1 MGTGSFAYKLLL
13 YLHILSAIIGFGGV
27 LLNGLYAS
35 RARKRPPA
43 EALAVMEVNTFVSL
57 RVAEIFIYL
66 TGIFGLG
73 LIGVSDDVWEYTD
86 GWILWAIILYVV
98 SLVVSLA
105 LLQPKVRQLVA
116 LQREMVHTMADGGVP
131 AGPPPQAALLEKL
144 GPQIGALSGVLH
156 LSFAVILVLMVWKPG
171 A

>member
-1 MGTGSFAYKLLL
+1 MGIDSFAYELVL

-57 RVAEIFIYL
+57 KVAEVFIYL

-73 LIGVSDDVWEYTD
+73 LVGLSDDVWEYTD

-98 SLVVSLA
+98 SLVVSIA
-105 LLQPKVRQLVA
+105 LLQPRVRQMVA
-116 LQREMVHTMADGGVP
+116 LQREMVEGLSAGTAAG
-131 AGPPPQAALLEKL
+131 GPPPQAALLEKL